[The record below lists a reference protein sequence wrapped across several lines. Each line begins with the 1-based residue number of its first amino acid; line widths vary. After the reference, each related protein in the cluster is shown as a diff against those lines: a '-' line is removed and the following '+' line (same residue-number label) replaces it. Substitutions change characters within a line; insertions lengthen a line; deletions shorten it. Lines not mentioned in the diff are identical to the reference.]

1 MWPYSFVTRE
11 VFEARKD
18 VVDRI
23 LRQLGCEVLPDL
35 PQELT
40 MYGNSSEKIRISE
53 RPLYRLGE
61 QYVRICEILF
71 TQKPF
76 IVLEI
81 ADTWEEVKTN
91 TMEDADPFPYDLL
104 DDEIVLEVKR
114 SLGLKEYQKKKS
126 PGS

>member
-40 MYGNSSEKIRISE
+40 MYGNSSEKIRI
-53 RPLYRLGE
+53 
-61 QYVRICEILF
+61 
-71 TQKPF
+71 
-76 IVLEI
+76 
-81 ADTWEEVKTN
+81 
-91 TMEDADPFPYDLL
+91 
-104 DDEIVLEVKR
+104 
-114 SLGLKEYQKKKS
+114 
-126 PGS
+126 